1 MESQQARDV
10 PRALLSGVFYIVFY
24 NFFYLFS
31 FYHSFNGRKLY
42 VWE

>member
-10 PRALLSGVFYIVFY
+10 PRALLSGVFIVFY